1 MLSNCKWGQPK
12 WANLVMQKKNR
23 HMSNSKKLKNNYC
36 MDIGRSNY
44 IREELT
50 MKQNC
55 ANCKKKMLVKIILD
69 VLEVRPSD
77 LVKNLHL
84 SSTQV
89 SRYISGE
96 RNSEDLD
103 IYLIEQ
109 VFEIKVRDYDRITTA
124 ANLA

>member
-1 MLSNCKWGQPK
+1 
-12 WANLVMQKKNR
+12 
-23 HMSNSKKLKNNYC
+23 MSNSKKLKNNYC

-109 VFEIKVRDYDRITTA
+109 VFEIKVRDYDRITAA